1 MVFTRHLGK
10 KGRLFVLALL
20 GALLAALLFFFLQ
33 TERGT
38 PVTLVYTAV
47 FEADPATVRALS
59 VGDRLTDARGKGDA
73 GEILKITTEKR
84 LLEDVFGVYTDGD
97 RAAVAITLLGTG
109 VKKNGEA
116 SLSSFTPRV
125 GEEVYLIG
133 RARLEGICI
142 RVRAME

>member
-1 MVFTRHLGK
+1 MVFTRYACK
-10 KGRLFVLALL
+10 KGRIFFLALL
-20 GALLAALLFFFLQ
+20 GALFAALLFYFLQ

-47 FEADPATVRALS
+47 FEADPEVVRALS
-59 VGDRLTDARGKGDA
+59 LGDRLTDARGKGDA
-73 GEILKITTEKR
+73 GEILKITTEER

-125 GEEVYLIG
+125 GEGVYLIG

-142 RVRAME
+142 RVRTIE